1 MTLIHGYLSEST
13 QLEFSNEYQYDRF
26 SMVFKSRRPGALDE
40 SSFSIERVNTGEL
53 GYDRLLNDGLLYM
66 TEDMLGPNPMHIKYS
81 SYVYDGFC
89 I

>member
-1 MTLIHGYLSEST
+1 MTLIHGNLSEST

-53 GYDRLLNDGLLYM
+53 GYDRL
-66 TEDMLGPNPMHIKYS
+66 T
-81 SYVYDGFC
+81 VRRTFAYDRGYAWSQSNAYQVFVIC